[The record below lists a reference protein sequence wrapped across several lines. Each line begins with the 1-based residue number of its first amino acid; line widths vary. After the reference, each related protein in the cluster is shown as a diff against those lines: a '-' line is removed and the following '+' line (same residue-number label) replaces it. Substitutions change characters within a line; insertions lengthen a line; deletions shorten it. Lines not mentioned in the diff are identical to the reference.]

1 MIYKD
6 RAQSRYQYVDKKE
19 KVVDTSLGRLC
30 YSSSIMEDVIIIGA
44 GAVGA
49 FIARSLSKY
58 RISVLVLEKENDVCD
73 ATSMANSAIAHSG
86 YDPLPNTKKAKF
98 NVAGNRMM
106 KKVCQDLDVPFEE
119 CGTLTVAIYDEQ
131 VKMLDELSNRAKENG
146 VPTKILSASEV
157 KAMEP
162 NINPDVKGALFC
174 PTGGIVNPFLLVA
187 HAFENALDNGVKL
200 ALNEKVVGI
209 ERVDDHFVV
218 KTSKGSH
225 EAKVVINAAGLYS
238 DAIAS
243 MIEPISWS
251 IKPRKGEYYVLDH
264 YAKGL
269 VNHVLFPLPSE
280 KGKGILVTMTTSG
293 NYLVGPS
300 SEWVDSKDDVDTDS
314 LTLAKVKEEAKS
326 LVPNIPFNQQIRVY
340 GGLRATPSTHD
351 FIIEPSKKYDT
362 FINVAGI
369 ESPGLV
375 SSPAIGEYVA
385 ETLVKNVLKLE
396 AKEHYSEKVKPYV
409 KPLSLSLEERNALIK
424 EHPHY
429 GKLICN
435 CEKVSLGEIDD
446 VLSRS
451 LPVNSVKA
459 LKKRTRAG
467 FGKCQGG
474 FCQPLVIE
482 LLAERKGVSPLEVNY
497 DQEGSEILLSEVK
510 KEGK

>member
-1 MIYKD
+1 
-6 RAQSRYQYVDKKE
+6 
-19 KVVDTSLGRLC
+19 
-30 YSSSIMEDVIIIGA
+30 MEDVIIIGA

-86 YDPLPNTKKAKF
+86 YDPLPGTNKAKF

-106 KKVCQDLDVPFEE
+106 KEVCEDLDVPFEE
-119 CGTLTVAIYDEQ
+119 TGTLTVAIYDSQLPLLE
-131 VKMLDELSNRAKENG
+131 ELHARAKENG
-146 VPTKILSASEV
+146 VPTKILTGEEV

-162 NINPDVKGALFC
+162 NINPDVKGALLC

-187 HAFENALDNGVKL
+187 HAFENAIDNGVKL
-200 ALNEKVVGI
+200 ALNEEVIGI
-209 ERVDDHFVV
+209 ERIDDHFLV
-218 KTSKGSH
+218 KTNKGNH
-225 EAKVVINAAGLYS
+225 EAKLLINAAGLHS
-238 DAIAS
+238 DDIAA

-300 SEWVDSKDDVDTDS
+300 SEWVSDKDDCDTDS
-314 LTLAKVKEEAKS
+314 LTLSKVKEEAKS
-326 LVPNIPFNQQIRVY
+326 LVPSIPFAQQIRVY
-340 GGLRATPSTHD
+340 AGLRATPSTHD
-351 FIIEPSKKYDT
+351 FIIESSKKYDS

-385 ETLVKNVLKLE
+385 DTLVSKVLKLE
-396 AKEHYSEKVKPYV
+396 RKETYSSKIKPYV

-451 LPVNSVKA
+451 VPVNSVKA

-482 LLAERKGVSPLEVNY
+482 LLAEKKGVSPLDVAY

-510 KEGK
+510 KEGE